1 MAHARTFRF
10 GVELVAPFEGR
21 TWLDTIREIEALG
34 YSSVV
39 MPDHFDEGLG
49 PLSAMAAAAAV
60 TTTLK
65 LAPLVLDTDYRHP
78 VVVAREL
85 ASIDLLSEGRLELG
99 LGAGWKR
106 KDYDS
111 SGIPMDP
118 PKVRVDRMIEHMQVL
133 KGLFADGPFSFSGE
147 HYTIAELD
155 GTPKPYRGG
164 GPPFVIGGGAP
175 RVLRFAGANAD
186 IVGVIASIHS
196 GAVDVAAAQDTLPE
210 RMDKKFAW
218 VREGADTVS
227 ARPLRRPRVQRVP
240 VARRGD
246 RDRRRAR
253 REPRSQ
259 LRYRPCVGPRLAC
272 GAHRLGE
279 RDRRT
284 APRATRA
291 VGVLLHDHPAR

>member
-1 MAHARTFRF
+1 
-10 GVELVAPFEGR
+10 
-21 TWLDTIREIEALG
+21 
-34 YSSVV
+34 
-39 MPDHFDEGLG
+39 
-49 PLSAMAAAAAV
+49 MAAAAAV

-85 ASIDLLSEGRLELG
+85 ASIDLLSEGRVELG

-118 PKVRVDRMIEHMQVL
+118 PKVHVDRMIEHMQVL

-227 ARPLRRPRVQRVP
+227 A
-240 VARRGD
+240 D
-246 RDRRRAR
+246 RFDALEFNAYLSLAAVTETGGELAESLAPSFDTDPASVLASPAVLIGAPSEIVERLHER
-253 REPRSQ
+253 RERWGFSYTIIP
-259 LRYRPCVGPRLAC
+259 PGE
-272 GAHRLGE
+272 AHNF
-279 RDRRT
+279 
-284 APRATRA
+284 APIVADLT
-291 VGVLLHDHPAR
+291 GK